1 MKLAHEKLL
10 KDSLEIKL
18 KLVEQDNQNLRQ
30 TLLSNSRKF
39 GNRNDKY
46 ENLIIF

>member
-39 GNRNDKY
+39 SNHNEK
-46 ENLIIF
+46 